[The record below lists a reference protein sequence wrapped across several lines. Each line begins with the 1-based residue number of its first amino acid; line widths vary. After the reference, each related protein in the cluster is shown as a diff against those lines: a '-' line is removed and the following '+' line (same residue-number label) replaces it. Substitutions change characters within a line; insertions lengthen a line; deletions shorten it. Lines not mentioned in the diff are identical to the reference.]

1 MTAAIRVLIA
11 DDEAI
16 VRDGLRTILDLE
28 DDLTV
33 VGEAPDG
40 ARAVAA
46 ARDLCPD
53 VALVDI
59 QMPGLDGI
67 QATRQMLR
75 APSPPRVLVLT
86 TFDRNEYVYEAMRAG
101 ASGFLLKDVRR
112 HQLTDAVRTVV
123 KGDTL
128 LAPSIT
134 RRLIEEFCARPSP
147 ATTTPLELAG
157 LTPREIE
164 VLTLVARGHSNSEIA
179 AALVVAES
187 TVKTHVARIL
197 AKLSLN
203 DRTQAVIAAYETGL
217 IRPGSR

>member
-1 MTAAIRVLIA
+1 MTSVIRVLIA

-33 VGEAPDG
+33 VGEAADG
-40 ARAVAA
+40 AQAVAA
-46 ARDLCPD
+46 ARDLTPD

-59 QMPGLDGI
+59 RMPGMDGI

-75 APSPPRVLVLT
+75 ATNPPRVLVLT
-86 TFDRNEYVYEAMRAG
+86 TFDRNEYVYEAMKAG

-112 HQLTDAVRTVV
+112 HQLTDAVRTVT
-123 KGDTL
+123 KEDTL

-134 RRLIEEFCARPSP
+134 RRLIEEFCTRPSP
-147 ATTTPLELAG
+147 ASTTPPELAE

-164 VLTLVARGHSNSEIA
+164 VLTHIARGHSNADIA

-203 DRTQAVIAAYETGL
+203 DRAQAVIAAYETGL